1 MIFYFKNTKN
11 IQSYIRKFQKNKFY
25 VSFQFH
31 FFYIF
36 LVGKNLVSKY
46 EQLLILTGIDAS
58 TIVGV
63 RVSE

>member
-25 VSFQFH
+25 VSFQFY

>member
-1 MIFYFKNTKN
+1 MIFYFKITKN

-25 VSFQFH
+25 VSFQFY